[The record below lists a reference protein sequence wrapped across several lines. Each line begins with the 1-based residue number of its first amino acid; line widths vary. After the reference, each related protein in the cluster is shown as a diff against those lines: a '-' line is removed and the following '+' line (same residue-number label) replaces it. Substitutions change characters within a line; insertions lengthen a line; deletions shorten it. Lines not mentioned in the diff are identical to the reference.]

1 MSVAQAPE
9 RLPAGSRLSKSISSR
24 SANFIAIALLAVMA
38 VLLVSSVRQQSQTF
52 DESTHLFAG
61 FENWKHGDFGVNP
74 EHPPLVKEFAALPLL
89 PMGLHEPPA
98 LPIPFF
104 KAQNFINGAQFL
116 YAGNADAV
124 LLRGRVM
131 VALLSLALG
140 LLVFLAAKEMFN
152 PLAAVFA
159 LFLFVFEPNLL
170 ANGALITTDMGLSLF
185 LFASVYA
192 FYRYCKAPSPSRLA
206 LCAIVTGLAFLSKHS
221 GVLVIPTLVLLAI
234 VDFLLPTANSTS
246 AQDRGRHLRRLA
258 LALITISVVSY
269 VILWAGYGF
278 RYAAR
283 PGALQMM
290 PGLEAYAAGL
300 THPLQHSAILFLARH
315 HLLPESYLYGWVDV
329 LLIPGRA
336 PTFLFGHVYSDGRW
350 FFYPAVFLVK
360 TTVTLLMLLILVP
373 IARISGRRREIFF
386 LTVPIVFFTLTA
398 ITSQINLGVRHILP
412 IYAFCIVL
420 AAAAAAWLFN
430 RSLVGKVAV
439 AGLLLFTL
447 ISSLRSYPNFL
458 AYSNELFGGPPQT
471 YRYTADAN
479 ADWGQGLKWTKT
491 YLDQHPDANCWFDY
505 HGNPFV
511 NPAYYGISCKPLLSA
526 FSHLVGV
533 PVAPVP
539 STIKGTVLVSSTE
552 VDGVLWGPDDLNPY
566 RIFRDRTPDAT
577 IGNIILVY
585 RGTFNVPLLAAE
597 SNASAATALLR
608 QGRIPE
614 AVSLAQTAVQQ
625 DRDCADA
632 QAILGQVLLASGHA
646 AEGREA
652 LATALHLAQT
662 NHPEYQRVLLDRLK
676 HIQPHG

>member
-9 RLPAGSRLSKSISSR
+9 RRPSGFRLSKSISSR

-38 VLLVSSVRQQSQTF
+38 VLLVSSVRQESQTF
-52 DESTHLFAG
+52 DESTHLYAG

-74 EHPPLVKEFAALPLL
+74 EHPPLVKELAALPLL
-89 PMGLHEPPA
+89 RMGLHEPPA
-98 LPIPFF
+98 LPIPYF
-104 KAQNFINGAQFL
+104 KAQNFINGTQFL
-116 YAGNADAV
+116 YAGNADAI

-131 VALLSLALG
+131 VVLLSVALG

-192 FYRYCKAPSPSRLA
+192 FYRYCKVPSASRLA
-206 LCAIVTGLAFLSKHS
+206 LCAIATGLALLSKHS

-234 VDFLLPTANSTS
+234 VDFFLPRANSTN
-246 AQDRGRHLRRLA
+246 AQDRRRHLRRLA
-258 LALITISVVSY
+258 LALITICVVSY

-290 PGLEAYAAGL
+290 PRLEAYAAGL
-300 THPLQHSAILFLARH
+300 THPLQHNAILFLARH

-329 LLIPGRA
+329 LLIPGRT
-336 PTFLFGHVYSDGRW
+336 PTFLFGQVSSGGRW
-350 FFYPAVFLVK
+350 FFYPAVFLIK
-360 TTVTLLMLLILVP
+360 TTLTLLILLLLVP
-373 IARISGRRREIFF
+373 FARIMGRRREIFF
-386 LTVPIVFFTLTA
+386 LAVPIVFFTLTA

-412 IYAFCIVL
+412 IYSFCIVL
-420 AAAAAAWLFN
+420 ASAAAALLFH
-430 RSLVGKVAV
+430 RSVLGRVAV
-439 AGLLLFTL
+439 SALLLFTV

-458 AYSNELFGGPPQT
+458 AYSNELFGGPSHT
-471 YRYTADAN
+471 YRYTTDAN
-479 ADWGQGLKWTKT
+479 ADWGQGLKWTKR

-505 HGNPFV
+505 HGNPTV
-511 NPAYYGISCKPLLSA
+511 SLAYYGISCKPLLSG

-632 QAILGQVLLASGHA
+632 QAVLGQVLLASGHA

-676 HIQPHG
+676 QIQSHS